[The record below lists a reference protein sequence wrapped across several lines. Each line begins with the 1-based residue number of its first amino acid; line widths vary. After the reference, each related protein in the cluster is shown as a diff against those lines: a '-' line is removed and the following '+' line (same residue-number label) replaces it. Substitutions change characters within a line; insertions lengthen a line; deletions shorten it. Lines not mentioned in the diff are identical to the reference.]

1 MSERQAFIQSVIEEL
16 TPAAPKIVTYHNGT
30 LLVFR
35 NGDGDRVAT
44 ILEHKLSPDEIRIRI
59 RQLYAVKAENIPSQ
73 ETIDKLK
80 S

>member
-1 MSERQAFIQSVIEEL
+1 MSERQAFIQSVVEEL

-30 LLVFR
+30 LIAFR

-44 ILEHKLSPDEIRIRI
+44 ILEHTLTPDEIRTRI

-73 ETIDKLK
+73 ETMRKLRD
-80 S
+80 